1 MGQKVHPVGFR
12 LGVIKKHKALWYA
25 KGKSYKENLIE
36 DLKVRDFIKDRL
48 RFSSISKVDLERSAQ
63 NFVVNIHTSRPG
75 IIIGKKGEEI
85 ESLKKD
91 IENVNSIQGRLD
103 TAIDK
108 LTDVSTSIKSML
120 AVHEEKIQRQEQ
132 VDDIIFRKI
141 KDRDS
146 EIDEIFRDLQR
157 EMDQV
162 EKRLLVEIKALRND
176 IGGRVG
182 VLEKYRWIILGG
194 FIAIGWILS
203 KNFKF
208 IMQMMSGTGIS

>member
-1 MGQKVHPVGFR
+1 MPEEHTDIRVE
-12 LGVIKKHKALWYA
+12 LAT
-25 KGKSYKENLIE
+25 
-36 DLKVRDFIKDRL
+36 LKQEL
-48 RFSSISKVDLERSAQ
+48 
-63 NFVVNIHTSRPG
+63 
-75 IIIGKKGEEI
+75 
-85 ESLKKD
+85 
-91 IENVNSIQGRLD
+91 ENVNSIQGRLD

-146 EIDEIFRDLQR
+146 EIDEVFRDLQR

-162 EKRLLVEIKALRND
+162 EKRLLNEIRSLRND
-176 IGGRVG
+176 IGSRVG

-194 FIAIGWILS
+194 FLAIGWILS